1 MQPRGFFMKH
11 VVVITGPTAT
21 GKSKAAMKLALLL
34 NGEIVNADSM
44 QVYRGMDIGTAKP
57 SELDRR
63 TVPHH
68 LYDICDPT
76 ERFSAGDYLNRA
88 ENVIRDILNRGNL
101 PIVVGGTGLYSR
113 ALLTGFF
120 EQPELDPTVEDC
132 MLVSHSR
139 AGLEYLYRMLQKV
152 DDTFSRGI
160 SPKDTQRIIRGLSFY
175 FSTGRQLS
183 SMWDDTCSPLR
194 DLDFIVVGL
203 DADRAK
209 LYEAINS
216 RVDKMVSSGFL
227 NEVSRLM
234 KRYGCKDYHAFKAI
248 GYREMMLVAEGRG
261 SLEDAVERIKRNTRR
276 FAKRQF
282 TWFKGQTVQ
291 WFRVDPLLGKIPVAE
306 IHNFIKI
313 KIRNV
318 GEEA

>member
-21 GKSKAAMKLALLL
+21 GKSKAAIKLALLL

-44 QVYRGMDIGTAKP
+44 QVYRGMNIGTAKP

-88 ENVIRDILNRGNL
+88 EKVIRDILGRGNL
-101 PIVVGGTGLYSR
+101 PIVVGGTGLYAR

-120 EQPELDPTVEDC
+120 EEPELDPTVEDC
-132 MLVSHSR
+132 LLVSYNQ

-152 DDTFSRGI
+152 DNTFSRGI

-175 FSTGRQLS
+175 FSTGKQLS
-183 SMWDDTCSPLR
+183 SMWGETRSPLD
-194 DLDFIVVGL
+194 DLEFIVIGL
-203 DADRAK
+203 NADRSK
-209 LYEAINS
+209 LYEVINT
-216 RVDKMVSSGFL
+216 RVNKMISSGFL
-227 NEVSRLM
+227 DEVSGLI
-234 KRYGCKDYHAFKAI
+234 KRYGRKNYHAFKAI
-248 GYREMMLVAEGRG
+248 GYREMMLVAEGKL
-261 SLEDAVERIKRNTRR
+261 SLEDAAERIKRHTRR

-282 TWFKGQTVQ
+282 TWFKAQAVQ
-291 WFRVDPLLGKIPVAE
+291 WFQVDPLSGKIPVAE
-306 IHNFIKI
+306 IHNFINI
-313 KIRNV
+313 KIRN
-318 GEEA
+318 GGKET

>member
-1 MQPRGFFMKH
+1 MKH
-11 VVVITGPTAT
+11 VVLITGPTAT
-21 GKSKAAMKLALLL
+21 GKSKAAIELALLV

-88 ENVIRDILNRGNL
+88 EKVIRDILGRGNL
-101 PIVVGGTGLYSR
+101 PIVVGGTGLYTR

-120 EQPELDPTVEDC
+120 EEPELDATVEDC
-132 MLVSHSR
+132 LLASYNQ

-152 DDTFSRGI
+152 DNTFSRGI

-175 FSTGRQLS
+175 FSTGKQLS
-183 SMWDDTCSPLR
+183 SMWGETRSPLD
-194 DLDFIVVGL
+194 DLEFIVIGL
-203 DADRAK
+203 NADRTK
-209 LYEAINS
+209 LYEAINT
-216 RVDKMVSSGFL
+216 RVNKMISSGFQE
-227 NEVSRLM
+227 EVSGLI
-234 KRYGCKDYHAFKAI
+234 KRFGRKNYHAFKAI
-248 GYREMMLVAEGRG
+248 GYREMMLVAEGKV
-261 SLEDAVERIKRNTRR
+261 SLEDAAERIKRNTRR

-282 TWFKGQTVQ
+282 TWFKAQSVQ
-291 WFRVDPLLGKIPVAE
+291 WFEVDPLSGKIPVAE
-306 IHNFIKI
+306 IHNFINI
-313 KIRNV
+313 KIRN
-318 GEEA
+318 GGKET

>member
-1 MQPRGFFMKH
+1 MKH

-21 GKSKAAMKLALLL
+21 GKSKVAIELALSV

-57 SELDRR
+57 SALDRR

-88 ENVIRDILNRGNL
+88 EKVIRDILGRGNL
-101 PIVVGGTGLYSR
+101 PIVVGGTGLYTR

-120 EQPELDPTVEDC
+120 EEPELDPTVEDC
-132 MLVSHSR
+132 LLASYNQ

-152 DDTFSRGI
+152 DNTFSRGI

-175 FSTGRQLS
+175 FSTGKQLS
-183 SMWDDTCSPLR
+183 SMWGKTRSPLD
-194 DLDFIVVGL
+194 DLEFIVIGQN
-203 DADRAK
+203 ADRTK
-209 LYEAINS
+209 LYEAINT
-216 RVDKMVSSGFL
+216 RVNKMISSGFQE
-227 NEVSRLM
+227 EVSGLIMRFG
-234 KRYGCKDYHAFKAI
+234 KKNYHAFKAI
-248 GYREMMLVAEGRG
+248 GYREMMLVAEGKV
-261 SLEDAVERIKRNTRR
+261 SLEDAAERIKRNTRR

-282 TWFKGQTVQ
+282 TWFKAQSVQ
-291 WFRVDPLLGKIPVAE
+291 WFEVDPLSGKIPVAE
-306 IHNFIKI
+306 IHNFINI
-313 KIRNV
+313 RIRN
-318 GEEA
+318 GGKET